1 MKKLTPEQK
10 RVFKLIVR
18 EGRAPEGEDYYPLPY
33 IPVTASWFGT
43 HGIRY
48 KPGRDSTLLALIRK
62 GLLREVKP
70 ASRDD
75 LLFRYVEIT
84 HYGWVHFE
92 TMLDTSL
99 LTDGKIS

>member
-18 EGRAPEGEDYYPLPY
+18 KGRAPEGEDYYPLPY
-33 IPVTASWFGT
+33 IPVTARWWQ
-43 HGIRY
+43 
-48 KPGRDSTLLALIRK
+48 GRDSTLLALIRK
-62 GLLREVKP
+62 GILRELKP

-84 HYGWVHFE
+84 HYGWVIFQS

-99 LTDGKIS
+99 LTDGKPYRGHYK